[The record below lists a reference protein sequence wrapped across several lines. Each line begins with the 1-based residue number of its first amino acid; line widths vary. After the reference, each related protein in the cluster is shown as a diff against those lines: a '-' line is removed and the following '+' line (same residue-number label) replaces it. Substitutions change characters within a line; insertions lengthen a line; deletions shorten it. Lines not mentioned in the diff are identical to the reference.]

1 MSQQDPQLPG
11 FVQMARHLG
20 ITLASED
27 APKLAH
33 LIGHYVAQ
41 EREACA
47 KVCDREATEGLDFAD
62 RRCAASLA
70 EDIRA
75 RR

>member
-1 MSQQDPQLPG
+1 MTNRDPKPLPG
-11 FVQMARHLG
+11 FVQMARSFG

-27 APKLAH
+27 AQRLAH
-33 LIGHYVAQ
+33 VIGHYVAQ

-47 KVCDREATEGLDFAD
+47 KVCEAQALLPECPERAAY
-62 RRCAASLA
+62 CAEA
-70 EDIRA
+70 IRA